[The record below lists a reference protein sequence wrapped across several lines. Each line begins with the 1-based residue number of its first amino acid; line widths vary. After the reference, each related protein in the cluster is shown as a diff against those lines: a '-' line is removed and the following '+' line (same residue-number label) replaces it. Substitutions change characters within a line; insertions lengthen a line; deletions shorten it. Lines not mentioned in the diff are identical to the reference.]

1 MLRIWP
7 SFQASKEFSLKPYI
21 NRLRLH
27 EYCIFDLPETKK
39 VMKVITRRFLV
50 LALFVAMG
58 CYEEPAIKSDV
69 EAETFYVKKIEV
81 SKDQKLLDILRQIS
95 NKSETSGRIAQTD
108 FGEILID
115 EALKLNQPADSTVAL
130 FLDDV
135 PI

>member
-1 MLRIWP
+1 M
-7 SFQASKEFSLKPYI
+7 
-21 NRLRLH
+21 
-27 EYCIFDLPETKK
+27 
-39 VMKVITRRFLV
+39 
-50 LALFVAMG
+50 ALFVAMG